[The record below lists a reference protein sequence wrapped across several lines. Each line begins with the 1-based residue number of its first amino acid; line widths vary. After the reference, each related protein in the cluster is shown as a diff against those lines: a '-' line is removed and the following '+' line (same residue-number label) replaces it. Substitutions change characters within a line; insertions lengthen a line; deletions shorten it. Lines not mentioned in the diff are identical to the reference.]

1 MRERS
6 RGPRRSTFIRR
17 ISKKKLAANGGK
29 VPFSTIKPSSK
40 RIPQVNVEAAARRR
54 ARNAKRMRGPEYKAA
69 RVGAMERAGGRC
81 EFVVKTTIYPVPVI
95 VPEGCGI
102 SNARAEFYEHERCP
116 ETTRL
121 QFHEERY
128 ARGRIL
134 TADDG
139 KMVCPPHHRYLES
152 LKPHKQG
159 KRAFA

>member
-1 MRERS
+1 MREKS
-6 RGPRRSTFIRR
+6 RGERRSTFIRR

-29 VPFSTIKPSSK
+29 MFSTIAPSSK
-40 RIPQVNVEAAARRR
+40 RIPQVNVEATARRR

-69 RVGAMERAGGRC
+69 RAGAMERAGGRC

-116 ETTRL
+116 ETRRL
-121 QFHEERY
+121 HFHEEHY

-139 KMVCPPHHRYLES
+139 KIYCPPHHRFAES
-152 LKPHKQG
+152 KKPHKWG